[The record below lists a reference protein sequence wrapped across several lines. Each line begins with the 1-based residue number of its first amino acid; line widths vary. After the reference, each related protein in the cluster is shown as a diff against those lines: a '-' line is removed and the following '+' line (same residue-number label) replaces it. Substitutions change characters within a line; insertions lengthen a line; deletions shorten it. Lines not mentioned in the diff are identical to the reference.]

1 MAEQPTEEFIK
12 ANYPRGIDYR
22 WKVGRYL
29 GRFYQEMRDN
39 KRFVANSCPECK
51 EIMFPPNQVCARCR
65 VEASDELIEL
75 KQEGTVRLYNP
86 AVMRLWNPR
95 LGDYFEDPYPSATI
109 LLDDGI
115 YMGHR
120 LEEQNLE
127 NIKRG
132 MRVKA
137 VWKENKEE
145 RGNGFADVLYFRTI
159 EE

>member
-1 MAEQPTEEFIK
+1 MAEKPAEEFISV
-12 ANYPRGIDYR
+12 NYPRGLNYT

-39 KRFVANSCPECK
+39 KRFMANRCPQCNEL
-51 EIMFPPNQVCARCR
+51 MFPPHKVCARCR

-75 KQEGTVRLYNP
+75 KQEGTVQLYNP

-95 LGDYFEDPYPSATI
+95 TGQYFEDPYPSATI

-120 LEEQNLE
+120 LEEQKLE
-127 NIKRG
+127 NIKKG

-145 RGNGFADVLYFRTI
+145 RGNGFADVLFFRTI
-159 EE
+159 